1 MGGVVTTGGAQKNND
16 LPRKIWVEGP
26 RFGASRGNGFS
37 VLRQL
42 VYRNSPACNLARDC
56 NLGPEIAIWEPQPQP
71 VCPCSSHTIP
81 SSTSFSLKYL
91 RKVLSFPSHLCSK
104 ECVSLKLTPPY
115 GQTPTDEVK
124 ISKSQIAI
132 SAKFE
137 SEIAISAKLQSLV

>member
-1 MGGVVTTGGAQKNND
+1 MARKKTTT
-16 LPRKIWVEGP
+16 
-26 RFGASRGNGFS
+26 SRGKYGSKGLDLALRAGTGFPS
-37 VLRQL
+37 YANWSIGILQL
-42 VYRNSPACNLARDC
+42 AISL
-56 NLGPEIAIWEPQPQP
+56 EIAIWDPRLQ
-71 VCPCSSHTIP
+71 
-81 SSTSFSLKYL
+81 FGNLSLSLFAHVAPIRYHHPL
-91 RKVLSFPSHLCSK
+91 HYFEVLDEKFFLFPRHLCSK

>member
-1 MGGVVTTGGAQKNND
+1 MPEKISSFSPSFLLRNFIFERFWLLKSRSKGWIIQPWRGVVHN
-16 LPRKIWVEGP
+16 
-26 RFGASRGNGFS
+26 
-37 VLRQL
+37 
-42 VYRNSPACNLARDC
+42 RNSPACNLARDC